1 MEPLSPF
8 MADRAH
14 KALTFVLDQV
24 ERDVPTDLIIA
35 RLIDHHGAS
44 LRYASGTHN
53 LRCAGICSSNTAN
66 MASALLGGWRRNA
79 INALSIMI

>member
-1 MEPLSPF
+1 MKPLTPI

-14 KALTFVLDQV
+14 RALTYVLDQV
-24 ERDVPTDLIIA
+24 ERDVPADLIIA

-53 LRCAGICSSNTAN
+53 LRCAGVHSSNTAN

-79 INALSIMI
+79 INALSILI